1 MPIKFEENFSQASLD
16 FIQPNGIAAGT
27 FDVSN
32 VDFCKQIKSKN
43 KLVNFKKY
51 SLIINTDYSNSFTK
65 TFSRLN

>member
-32 VDFCKQIKSKN
+32 GDFCR
-43 KLVNFKKY
+43 
-51 SLIINTDYSNSFTK
+51 ININGDFYY
-65 TFSRLN
+65 